1 MNISRRRKPTIKI
14 RRKSKSVRRKSK
26 PVRRKSK
33 SVRRKSKPVRR
44 KSKSVRRKSKS
55 VRRKSKPVRI
65 KSLTRKSYNVKDLSV
80 SNKLNI
86 AIIGEGPI
94 GLCVATYLLYLV
106 SKGLNAEITLYIK
119 RAFFERNQLLQIST
133 YIIETLEYIMHDTSF
148 HKEKTITNVQVKC
161 IEYILYNKLLSS
173 SSLIFKGEWSKDK
186 NMNKYDHIF
195 CADGYHSTSRKHFF
209 GHVKQLVTRFRS
221 PVFMIF
227 SDIIDC
233 DHLPKSNI
241 FKLKDLEKEIGR
253 GDYEDEAINNISAL
267 ISFAYNFH
275 KYNNSF
281 PNKPFTEE
289 VDHWASGFSNL
300 AEYVSLFEN
309 TIKYIKSNKD
319 NMEPIYKILDSKE
332 TQVSVEMIILCRNTQ
347 KLNKTLRNL
356 IKFLGPK
363 INANEKFLAHFVK
376 PTSCPQGI
384 QLDKDE
390 LQYCKKYNNSNVW
403 LIGDS
408 ANAYPPGHSI
418 ELGIIDV
425 FNLLNI
431 IFKDTSIEQH
441 CIYLPQ
447 ERYPHRL
454 VSCKTGQISWNNC
467 SEMDEF
473 TFVNGY
479 PEGDSRNIT
488 RSFKELKKEL
498 EKYIYSVCTL
508 SKNSID
514 EYNRY
519 QFKSY
524 FNNLFNITCDSKH
537 SLQ

>member
-1 MNISRRRKPTIKI
+1 MNISRRRKPTVKI

-44 KSKSVRRKSKS
+44 
-55 VRRKSKPVRI
+55 

-161 IEYILYNKLLSS
+161 IEYILYNKLLS

-332 TQVSVEMIILCRNTQ
+332 AQVSVEMITLCRNTQ